1 MRLSEDHCSN
11 CLWNEKNRTNATYGN
26 SRSHFVAIGSHPPRC
41 QLTENTKRPVYQFHS
56 RRDRHYG
63 IAKKPLSLLLPRHSA
78 THPQQGDTQ
87 YQAPRSSQKRRTTAR
102 KRLSQLILKWV

>member
-26 SRSHFVAIGSHPPRC
+26 SRSHFVAIGSHQPRC

-63 IAKKPLSLLLPRHSA
+63 TAKKSLSLSLPRHLK
-78 THPQQGDTQ
+78 THHQQGYTQ
-87 YQAPRSSQKRRTTAR
+87 YQAARNSQMRRTTR
-102 KRLSQLILKWV
+102 RENLSTLNLK